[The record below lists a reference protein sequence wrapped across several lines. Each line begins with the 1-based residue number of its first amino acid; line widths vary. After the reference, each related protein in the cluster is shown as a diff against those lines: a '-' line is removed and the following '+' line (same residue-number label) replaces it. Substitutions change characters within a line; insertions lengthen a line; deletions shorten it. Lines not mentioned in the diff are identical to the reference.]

1 MNYGI
6 YRGRREWRRK
16 SYFLLLFL
24 VTVFAAG
31 LAYTIWRGGEAV
43 YDYYSRSSRYDRI
56 IRNAGLRN
64 HIDPALIKAVIWKES
79 RFDRKALGLKG
90 EIGLMQIMPGSG
102 YAAADWARAH
112 RCRVPSKG
120 ALYDPELNIDI
131 GSWYLGRALYRYR
144 KYKDAAALALCEY
157 NAGPGRA
164 AEWKPA
170 TPDQPV
176 FDRIAIA
183 STKQYVKDILNRY
196 ALYKK
201 QESHAANKK
210 RSAR

>member
-1 MNYGI
+1 MTYGI
-6 YRGRREWRRK
+6 YRSRKERRGK

-31 LAYTIWRGGEAV
+31 IAYSLWRGGEAL

-79 RFDRKALGLKG
+79 RFDRRALGLKG

-102 YAAADWARAH
+102 YAAEDWARAH

-131 GSWYLGRALYRYR
+131 GSWYLGRALSRYR

-157 NAGPGRA
+157 NAGPRRA
-164 AEWKPA
+164 SDWKPGD
-170 TPDQPV
+170 PSQPV
-176 FDRIAIA
+176 ADRITIP

-201 QESHAANKK
+201 QESQPAGKGAK
-210 RSAR
+210 

>member
-6 YRGRREWRRK
+6 YQSRRERSRK

-31 LAYTIWRGGEAV
+31 IAYTLWRAGGAV
-43 YDYYSRSSRYDRI
+43 YDYFMRSSRYDAI

-64 HIDPALIKAVIWKES
+64 HIDPALIKAVVWRES
-79 RFDRKALGLKG
+79 RFDRRALGLKG

-131 GSWYLGRALYRYR
+131 GSWYLGRAFYRYR
-144 KYKDAAALALCEY
+144 KYKDAMALALCEY

-170 TPDQPV
+170 ATDQPV
-176 FDRIAIA
+176 IDRITIP
-183 STKQYVKDILNRY
+183 STKQYVKEILKRY
-196 ALYKK
+196 DYYKK
-201 QESHAANKK
+201 EES
-210 RSAR
+210 RSAGKGVR

>member
-1 MNYGI
+1 MTYGI
-6 YRGRREWRRK
+6 YRSRKERRGK
-16 SYFLLLFL
+16 SYLLLLFL

-31 LAYTIWRGGEAV
+31 IAYTLWRGGDAV
-43 YDYYSRSSRYDRI
+43 YDYYSRSTRYDRI

-64 HIDPALIKAVIWKES
+64 HIDPALIKAVIWRES
-79 RFDRKALGLKG
+79 RFDRRALGLKG
-90 EIGLMQIMPGSG
+90 EIGLMQIMPGPD

-112 RCRVPSKG
+112 RRRVPSKG

-131 GSWYLGRALYRYR
+131 GSWYLGRALNRYR

-170 TPDQPV
+170 KPDQPV
-176 FDRIAIA
+176 SDRITIP
-183 STKQYVKDILNRY
+183 STKQYVHDILKQYRY
-196 ALYKK
+196 YKK
-201 QESHAANKK
+201 QETRSGKK
-210 RSAR
+210 GSK

>member
-1 MNYGI
+1 MSYGI
-6 YRGRREWRRK
+6 YHGRRERRRK
-16 SYFLLLFL
+16 SYFLLLIL

-31 LAYTIWRGGEAV
+31 IAYTLWRVGETI

-79 RFDRKALGLKG
+79 RFDRRALGLKG

-112 RCRVPSKG
+112 RCKVPSKG

-131 GSWYLGRALYRYR
+131 GSWYLGRALSRYR

-157 NAGPGRA
+157 NAGPRRA

-170 TPDQPV
+170 DLRQPV
-176 FDRIAIA
+176 ANRITIP

-196 ALYKK
+196 DFYKK
-201 QESHAANKK
+201 QESLPAKEGAK
-210 RSAR
+210 

>member
-6 YRGRREWRRK
+6 YQSRKERRRK

-24 VTVFAAG
+24 VSVFAAG
-31 LAYTIWRGGEAV
+31 IAYTLWRAGGAV
-43 YDYYSRSSRYDRI
+43 YEYFTRSSRYDRI

-79 RFDRKALGLKG
+79 RFDRRALGLKG

-112 RCRVPSKG
+112 RCRVPAKG

-144 KYKDAAALALCEY
+144 NYKDAAALALCEY
-157 NAGPGRA
+157 NAGPRRA

-176 FDRIAIA
+176 ADRITIP
-183 STKQYVKDILNRY
+183 STKQYVKDILKRY
-196 ALYKK
+196 DYYKK
-201 QESHAANKK
+201 EES
-210 RSAR
+210 RSAGAGAR

>member
-6 YRGRREWRRK
+6 YHTRRERSRK

-31 LAYTIWRGGEAV
+31 IAYTLWRAGEAV
-43 YDYYSRSSRYDRI
+43 YDHFMRSSRYDRI

-64 HIDPALIKAVIWKES
+64 HIDPALIKAVVWRES
-79 RFDRKALGLKG
+79 RFDRRALGLKG

-112 RCRVPSKG
+112 RCRVPTKG

-144 KYKDAAALALCEY
+144 NYKDAMTLALCEY
-157 NAGPGRA
+157 NAGPRRA

-170 TPDQPV
+170 NPDQPV
-176 FDRIAIA
+176 ADRITIP
-183 STKQYVKDILNRY
+183 STKQYVKEILKRY
-196 ALYKK
+196 DYYKK
-201 QESHAANKK
+201 EES
-210 RSAR
+210 RSAGKGAR

>member
-6 YRGRREWRRK
+6 YQGRRERRRK
-16 SYFLLLFL
+16 SYFLLLLL

-31 LAYTIWRGGEAV
+31 IAYTLWRTGETI
-43 YDYYSRSSRYDRI
+43 YDYVTRSSRYDRI
-56 IRNAGLRN
+56 IMNAGLRN
-64 HIDPALIKAVIWKES
+64 HIDPALVKAVIWKES
-79 RFDRKALGLKG
+79 RFDRRALGLKG

-131 GSWYLGRALYRYR
+131 GSWYLGRAFYRYR
-144 KYKDAAALALCEY
+144 KYKDAMALALCEY

-170 TPDQPV
+170 AADQPV
-176 FDRIAIA
+176 IDRITIP
-183 STKQYVKDILNRY
+183 STKQYVKEILKRY
-196 ALYKK
+196 DYYKK
-201 QESHAANKK
+201 EES
-210 RSAR
+210 RSAGKGAR

>member
-6 YRGRREWRRK
+6 YHSRRERRRK

-31 LAYTIWRGGEAV
+31 IAYTFWRTGEAI
-43 YDYYSRSSRYDRI
+43 YDYYTRSSRYDRI

-64 HIDPALIKAVIWKES
+64 HIDPALIKAVVWRES
-79 RFDRKALGLKG
+79 RFDRRALGLKG

-102 YAAADWARAH
+102 YAAADWAVAH
-112 RCRVPSKG
+112 KCRVPSKG

-131 GSWYLGRALYRYR
+131 GSWYLGRALCRFR
-144 KYKDAAALALCEY
+144 KYKDAVTLALCEY

-164 AEWKPA
+164 SAWKPER
-170 TPDQPV
+170 PDQPV
-176 FDRIAIA
+176 IDRITIP
-183 STKQYVKDILNRY
+183 STKQYVREILKRY
-196 ALYKK
+196 DYYKK
-201 QESHAANKK
+201 EES
-210 RSAR
+210 RSTGKGAR

>member
-6 YRGRREWRRK
+6 YQSRRVRHRK
-16 SYFLLLFL
+16 SYFLVLFL

-31 LAYTIWRGGEAV
+31 IAYTIWRAGETI
-43 YDYYSRSSRYDRI
+43 YEHFTRSSRYDRI

-64 HIDPALIKAVIWKES
+64 HIDPALVKAVIWKES
-79 RFDRKALGLKG
+79 RFDRRALGLKG

-144 KYKDAAALALCEY
+144 KYKDAVSLALCEY
-157 NAGPGRA
+157 NAGPRRA

-170 TPDQPV
+170 DPGQPV
-176 FDRIAIA
+176 ADRIGIP
-183 STKQYVKDILNRY
+183 STKQYVKEILNRY
-196 ALYKK
+196 EFYKK
-201 QESHAANKK
+201 QELPPAKK
-210 RSAR
+210 GAK